1 MSDIAELERRITSAL
16 DRIGAGLERLVPEG
30 AQAATGDAVA
40 EKPVDAAGAGGAEV
54 DALREAL
61 EAEKAVSAQLE
72 ERIKALHERE
82 EAQVNALKTQADALK
97 AQMEALRTTAREA
110 TNKLQQ
116 SRKTNQQLQASLQ
129 SLRQAGA
136 DAVTEPHLINQA
148 MMSELEGLR
157 SIRDAD
163 RAEMDAILGSLK
175 PLLGEESNA

>member
-1 MSDIAELERRITSAL
+1 MSEIAELERRITSAL
-16 DRIGAGLERLVPEG
+16 DRIGAGVEKLGPRGAVPV
-30 AQAATGDAVA
+30 ASDTSSA
-40 EKPVDAAGAGGAEV
+40 EKTVDAEAASGAEV

-61 EAEKAVSAQLE
+61 ASEKVVSAQLE
-72 ERIKALHERE
+72 ERIKALRERQ
-82 EAQVNALKTQADALK
+82 EAQITALK
-97 AQMEALRTTAREA
+97 AQVDELKTAAREA

-116 SRKTNQQLQASLQ
+116 SRSTNQQLQTALQ

-136 DAVTEPHLINQA
+136 DAMPEPHLINQA